1 MLDEPILRVSFLIT
15 DEDYI
20 NERIDFLSLG
30 VTKAERN
37 ITSVFGILLILFG
50 IAGALFFSN
59 NGSDWIFW
67 FLSILCGLCVLF
79 YYDKIFPAL
88 NAYQAR
94 KDYANI
100 KEKLF
105 AQTFSLTEE
114 GLEVA
119 SVRQTGRYPWD
130 FLYRCVITE
139 HSIIFYLGIGA
150 TKVLP
155 LRLITEEKRAIVF
168 DFLKDHLKN
177 RVEEINHIF

>member
-1 MLDEPILRVSFLIT
+1 M
-15 DEDYI
+15 
-20 NERIDFLSLG
+20 
-30 VTKAERN
+30 
-37 ITSVFGILLILFG
+37 
-50 IAGALFFSN
+50 
-59 NGSDWIFW
+59 
-67 FLSILCGLCVLF
+67 F

-100 KEKLF
+100 KERLF

-114 GLEVA
+114 GLEVT

-139 HSIIFYLGIGA
+139 RSIIFYLGIGA
-150 TKVLP
+150 TKVLS
-155 LRLITEEKRAIVF
+155 LRLITEEKREVVF
-168 DFLKDHLKN
+168 DFLKEHLKN